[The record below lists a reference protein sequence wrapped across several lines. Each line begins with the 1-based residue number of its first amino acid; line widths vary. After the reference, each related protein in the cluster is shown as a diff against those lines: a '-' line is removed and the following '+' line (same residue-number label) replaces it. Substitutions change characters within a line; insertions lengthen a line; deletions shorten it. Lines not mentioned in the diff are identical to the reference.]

1 MRSSGWMVA
10 GVVAIAV
17 GAVLLVLNLTDVGEE
32 TRTETFQEVTELVFD
47 LQNSPMTIIGGGS
60 DATVEVSVTTG
71 LFDGDVTLQQS
82 GGTLRLEQSCP
93 LIIGWAC
100 RAAFTVTLPSEVE
113 VSGSTSNGVVTAES
127 LDEPIS
133 VTTSNGAI
141 NVVDISGPAVLR
153 TSNGD
158 IIALG
163 MSSQEVDASTNNGR
177 VQLEFAESP
186 GSVRAKSSNG
196 AVVVFLPE
204 DAPAYAV
211 DASTSNGEVVTDVR
225 TDPAAPNTIEAE
237 TSNGD
242 ITVRYSE

>member
-1 MRSSGWMVA
+1 
-10 GVVAIAV
+10 
-17 GAVLLVLNLTDVGEE
+17 
-32 TRTETFQEVTELVFD
+32 
-47 LQNSPMTIIGGGS
+47 
-60 DATVEVSVTTG
+60 
-71 LFDGDVTLQQS
+71 
-82 GGTLRLEQSCP
+82 
-93 LIIGWAC
+93 
-100 RAAFTVTLPSEVE
+100 
-113 VSGSTSNGVVTAES
+113 
-127 LDEPIS
+127 
-133 VTTSNGAI
+133 
-141 NVVDISGPAVLR
+141 
-153 TSNGD
+153 
-158 IIALG
+158 